1 MIALNK
7 QQHHLLKM
15 KKNGRYF
22 NITLSDKG
30 ITTLLGNMIWLAL
43 KDLHTE
49 NVTIDQAPKR
59 VKNKEYWLNDRNNQI
74 EYNRGTAKA
83 FFESDLF
90 NYTGL
95 DFKYINELYQKHECK
110 YQKFSK

>member
-15 KKNGRYF
+15 KNGRYF

-43 KDLHTE
+43 KDLHAK
-49 NVTIDQAPKR
+49 NVTIEQCPKR
-59 VKNKEYWLNDRNNQI
+59 VKNKEYWLVDKNNQI
-74 EYNRGTAKA
+74 EFYRGTAKA

-90 NYTGL
+90 RYTGL
-95 DFKYINELYQKHECK
+95 DFKYINEIFLKNYNK